1 MQFLHLIS
9 IPIALSNTLST
20 PTTYPLYDVC
30 WAFHCPQTISH
41 GMPKTITSYIVIEPK
56 PWGELSIEI
65 ERDID

>member
-1 MQFLHLIS
+1 MQLPQLIS
-9 IPIALSNTLST
+9 IPIALPDTLPT
-20 PTTYPLYDVC
+20 PATYLVYDVC

-41 GMPKTITSYIVIEPK
+41 GMPKAITPYIVIEPK